1 MFMRIMG
8 AIYTTFA
15 VMMIA
20 FKADVRNPELLWV
33 LAVCGIILMV
43 TSFKGKEGKDA

>member
-8 AIYTTFA
+8 GIYTAFA
-15 VMMIA
+15 LFMLA

-33 LAVCGIILMV
+33 LAVCGILLMV
-43 TSFKGKEGKDA
+43 IPTKRKEGKDA